1 MTSLS
6 VGHEREVVMRY
17 LFGFVCVCA
26 LGAVPLV
33 GCGDTAGGGGS
44 GGAAGSGGT
53 GGAGGAA
60 GMGGG
65 GTGGDGGAAG
75 AKVALSVSVTEA
87 EGVSPTVRGP
97 AFEGVELC
105 ETDTTNCA
113 TTDADG
119 RAEIMVSANQEISYT
134 LKKDGYAPF
143 LVGDVAD
150 ETLLRSLWPM
160 FSDAMLADAA
170 EAVEIPYPLTG
181 GILGLQVLPSMAGV
195 TFDLLD
201 ETGIQYYADE
211 AGIDTL
217 GLTATTTIGSGGF
230 YEVSSGEPQVEFG
243 GTATNCTPSIAW
255 PGDAANRIKVPVRV
269 GYVSY
274 GSMVCDA
281 P

>member
-1 MTSLS
+1 MGRVIL
-6 VGHEREVVMRY
+6 HW
-17 LFGFVCVCA
+17 VCVCA
-26 LGAVPLV
+26 LVVPLI
-33 GCGDTAGGGGS
+33 GCGDETTAT
-44 GGAAGSGGT
+44 GGT
-53 GGAGGAA
+53 GGDGGAA

-65 GTGGDGGAAG
+65 GSGGDGGAAG

-87 EGVSPTVRGP
+87 EGVSPIVRGP

-119 RAEIMVSANQEISYT
+119 LAEIMVSANQEISYT
-134 LKKDGYAPF
+134 VSKDGYAPF
-143 LVGDVAD
+143 LVGDVTD
-150 ETLLRSLWPM
+150 ETLLPTVWPM
-160 FSDAMLADAA
+160 FNDAMLADAA
-170 EAVEIPYPLTG
+170 EALEIPYPYTG
-181 GILGLQVLPSMAGV
+181 GILALQVLPNMAGV

-201 ETGIQYYADE
+201 ETAKQYYADE

-217 GLTATTTIGSGGF
+217 GLTATTSRGWGGF
-230 YEVSSGEPQVEFG
+230 LEVSPGEHQVEFG

-274 GSMVCDA
+274 GSMDCDA
-281 P
+281 L

>member
-1 MTSLS
+1 
-6 VGHEREVVMRY
+6 MRY